1 MSLQDSIRCKPM
13 RIKTM
18 DGKVIRVP
26 VDEVLSPGSVK
37 VFNGCGMPI
46 EDTNGQRGNL
56 YIKVDIKF
64 PNHLS
69 KETKD
74 KINEIFDAVDQELQE
89 EEDDY

>member
-1 MSLQDSIRCKPM
+1 
-13 RIKTM
+13 M

-37 VFNGCGMPI
+37 VFPGCGMPI
-46 EDTNGQRGNL
+46 EGANGQRGNL

-69 KETKD
+69 KDTKD
-74 KINEIFDAVDQELQE
+74 KINDIFNAVEQELHE